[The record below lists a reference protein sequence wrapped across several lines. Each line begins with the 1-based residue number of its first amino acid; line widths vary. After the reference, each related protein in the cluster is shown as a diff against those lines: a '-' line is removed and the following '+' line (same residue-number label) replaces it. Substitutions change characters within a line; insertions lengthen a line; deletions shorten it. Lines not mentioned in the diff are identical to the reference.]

1 MYECVYVLV
10 VKMYVVFCLGGLVP
24 MLMASRVSSTC
35 NVL

>member
-1 MYECVYVLV
+1 MYECVYVSV
-10 VKMYVVFCLGGLVP
+10 VNVRVFCLGGLVF